1 MKDLNSYWKQ
11 RLSGK
16 RVLITGGS
24 TGIGR
29 EVTILLAA
37 LGAKCMICGRNQE
50 QIDETI
56 AETKKMHFNSYCIGI
71 AVDIANKEGI
81 EQLFTTLDYEL
92 GGIDV
97 LVNNAAIA
105 SGSILDGFYSE
116 WEYSIDTNLLS
127 YLACCHEAAKRMQIA
142 AKGHIVNIGSMSA
155 DERGEGSS
163 IYVAAKAGI
172 QGFSEALRKETNKQG
187 IKVTLI
193 EPGAVDTDMQEGEA
207 VEKLAKIEKQEML
220 KAEDVAIAVAFCLVQ
235 PDRSEVINLQIR
247 PHLQLI

>member
-29 EVTILLAA
+29 EVTILLAT

-56 AETKKMHFNSYCIGI
+56 AETKKVYPESYCIGL
-71 AVDIANKEGI
+71 AVDLANKEGI
-81 EQLFTTLDYEL
+81 EQLFTTLDREL

-97 LVNNAAIA
+97 LVNNAAIG
-105 SGSILDGFYSE
+105 SGSILDGVYAE
-116 WEYSIDTNLLS
+116 WKYSIDTNLLS
-127 YLACCHEAAKRMQIA
+127 YLACCHEAAKRMEVDG
-142 AKGHIVNIGSMSA
+142 KGHIVNIGSMSA
-155 DERGEGSS
+155 DVRGEGSS

-172 QGFSEALRKETNKQG
+172 QGFSEALRKEINPKG
-187 IKVTLI
+187 VKVTLL

-207 VEKLAKIEKQEML
+207 AEKLTKIEKQEML
-220 KAEDVAIAVAFCLVQ
+220 KAEDIAIAVAFCLVQ
-235 PDRSEVINLQIR
+235 PDRSEVISLQIR